1 MELDAVTI
9 TNLLGT
15 VGWEKNTS
23 LRLFWIKI
31 PHGSRDAL
39 AVALRTTDDT
49 QIIVPI
55 VLREPLFLSAN
66 AVMSDFS
73 RLLENNRQS
82 FELLKVRPGQ
92 VITVVLLLKE
102 SFNISQIS
110 SPVVLPRWFPVN
122 GGVETYLHI
131 SDLLWCAETEL
142 LNCSGAQIELMSSSL
157 FELENSIVERLR
169 QVSLDEPGKV
179 RALLDTINQ
188 GGGGT
193 VAMLDSFSATL
204 SSVKDPKGYRPNSRA
219 KTSLMSLVFAQ
230 ILKSSPHQ
238 LSSLA
243 GKFQEAVADVSTE
256 QLRPTLFGIML
267 RPSNQTLTSTKNW
280 HSLMLAAF
288 QVYQLMNASAHAG
301 EYPKYPVS
309 LINSN
314 ARDLL
319 EFLVI
324 ANKYVAFLFEGD
336 EAIDNVEE

>member
-1 MELDAVTI
+1 MELDSATI
-9 TNLLGT
+9 YNLLRS
-15 VGWEKNTS
+15 VSWEISTS

-39 AVALRTTDDT
+39 AEALRIVDDT
-49 QIIVPI
+49 QVVVPI

-73 RLLENNRQS
+73 RLLESNRQS

-102 SFNISQIS
+102 SFNLSQIS
-110 SPVVLPRWFPVN
+110 SPVILPRWFPVQ

-157 FELENSIVERLR
+157 FDLESSIVERLR
-169 QVSLDEPGKV
+169 QVSSVKAGKV

-188 GGGGT
+188 GGGGAA
-193 VAMLDSFSATL
+193 AMLDSFSATL
-204 SSVKDPKGYRPNSRA
+204 SSLKDPKGYRPNSRA
-219 KTSLMSLVFAQ
+219 KTSLVSLVIAQ
-230 ILKSSPHQ
+230 VLKSSPDQ

-243 GKFQEAVADVSTE
+243 TKFKDAMADVSTD
-256 QLRPTLFGIML
+256 QIRPTLFGIML
-267 RPSNQTLTSTKNW
+267 RPSSETPLATKNW
-280 HSLMLAAF
+280 HAIMLAIF

-309 LINSN
+309 LISSN

-336 EAIDNVEE
+336 EVVDDVEE

>member
-9 TNLLGT
+9 TNLLGS
-15 VGWEKNTS
+15 VGWETS
-23 LRLFWIKI
+23 TNLRLFWIKI

-39 AVALRTTDDT
+39 AVDLRAVDDT
-49 QIIVPI
+49 QIIVPV

-73 RLLENNRQS
+73 RLLESNRQS
-82 FELLKVRPGQ
+82 FESLKVRPGQ
-92 VITVVLLLKE
+92 GITVVLLLKE
-102 SFNISQIS
+102 SFNLSQIS
-110 SPVVLPRWFPVN
+110 SPVILPRWFPIQ

-142 LNCSGAQIELMSSSL
+142 LNCSGAQIALMSSSL
-157 FELENSIVERLR
+157 FELESSIVERLR
-169 QVSLDEPGKV
+169 QVSLVHPGKV

-193 VAMLDSFSATL
+193 VAMLDGFSATL
-204 SSVKDPKGYRPNSRA
+204 NSVKDPKGYRPNS
-219 KTSLMSLVFAQ
+219 KTKNSFISLVLAQ
-230 ILKSSPHQ
+230 VLKSSPGQ

-243 GKFQEAVADVSTE
+243 EKFQEAVADISTE

-267 RPSNQTLTSTKNW
+267 RPSNETLIPTKNW
-280 HSLMLAAF
+280 HSLMLATF

-309 LINSN
+309 LISSN

-336 EAIDNVEE
+336 ETVDNVAG